1 VRKSLFCSAL
11 AALVAV
17 PSVAAGG
24 SVLASSAASDRGLAA
39 KINLTVARNPS
50 ALSIED
56 AMQSLVV
63 DVTGPKSIIVENW
76 SGIYVSIDAGDRWTR
91 IFAADAVT
99 LTHIAGIFSFDTK
112 DIWLREIGDV
122 RYDFVPY
129 SRDGGRTWGTSTLPG
144 GANNPSSIVFES
156 SNDGTLIADEA
167 TANGGGP
174 ARFVTTNG
182 GRTWVRTS
190 STATSIS
197 APKPARPSPVADGK
211 VPKGLRIQHT
221 YYASP
226 GLSWALASNTSGPT
240 YLLRSSDRGR
250 QWVFVPEAGV
260 LPRDA

>member
-1 VRKSLFCSAL
+1 
-11 AALVAV
+11 
-17 PSVAAGG
+17 
-24 SVLASSAASDRGLAA
+24 
-39 KINLTVARNPS
+39 
-50 ALSIED
+50 
-56 AMQSLVV
+56 MQSFLV

-91 IFAADAVT
+91 IFDADAVT
-99 LTHIAGIFSFDTK
+99 LTHIVGIVSFGTK

-129 SRDGGRTWGTSTLPG
+129 SRDGGRTWGTSALPG
-144 GANNPSSIVFES
+144 GANNPGSIVFAN

-190 STATSIS
+190 LTATSIS
-197 APKPARPSPVADGK
+197 APKPVRPSPVADGK

-221 YYASP
+221 YYGSS
-226 GLSWALASNTSGPT
+226 GLSWALASNTSGSM
-240 YLLRSSDRGR
+240 YLLRSSDGGR
-250 QWVFVPEAGV
+250 QWVFVPETGV
-260 LPRDA
+260 RARDA